1 MHFNDFQSMVI
12 VIDPQIAGI
21 SGDMLLCSLVDL
33 GANKVKIINGI
44 KQSEKFLPHSII
56 KQIDFKKIEKHGIEA
71 TALFL
76 EIDEKVNERKGVE
89 IKNAIMNSTK
99 EIGLSNRAKSFAES
113 CIDTLI
119 SSESKIHGVSIDSVH
134 FHEASS
140 IDTLIDIV
148 GTAIAIDD
156 LGMFDEEII
165 CLPIAVGG
173 GTVTFSHGTM
183 SNPASAILEILKNSK
198 LSIHGGL
205 VKDELTTPTG
215 ASIIVNLTKTS
226 VDYYPAMEITSIG
239 YGAGQKNFDDFANVL
254 KIVKGI
260 QKNNFKSDSVKIL
273 ETNIDDVS
281 GEIIGNLI
289 EKIMN
294 KGAKDVSI
302 YSGITK
308 KGRPTY
314 LISII
319 CDDSSMYEIMDILII
334 ETGTLGIRVTTSNR
348 FIVPRI
354 DHNVKLILDGKE
366 FAVKYKVSSFKGKSD
381 FKIEFDDLKSI
392 AKTLNKSI
400 KETES
405 LIRKE
410 IMQRGIDYD

>member
-1 MHFNDFQSMVI
+1 MVV

-33 GANKVKIINGI
+33 GANKVKILDGI
-44 KQSEKFLPHSII
+44 KLSEKFLSDSII
-56 KQIDFKKIEKHGIEA
+56 KQIDFKKIDKHGIES

-76 EIDEKVNERKGVE
+76 EIDENVHERKGIE
-89 IKNAIMNSTK
+89 IKKAIMDSTR
-99 EIGLSNRAKSFAES
+99 EIGLSNRAKVFAES

-119 SSESKIHGVSIDSVH
+119 SSESKIHGLPVDSVH

-165 CLPIAVGG
+165 CMPIAVGG

-183 SNPASAILEILKNSK
+183 SNPASAILEILKNST
-198 LSIHGGL
+198 LLIHGGQ

-215 ASIIVNLTKTS
+215 ASILVNLSKTS
-226 VDYYPAMEITSIG
+226 MDYYPPMQIMSIG
-239 YGAGQKNFDDFANVL
+239 YGAGKKDFDEFSNVL
-254 KIVKGI
+254 KIVKGTH
-260 QKNNFKSDSVKIL
+260 KNNFQLDSVKIL
-273 ETNIDDVS
+273 ETNVDDVS
-281 GEIIGNLI
+281 GEIMGSLI

-302 YSGITK
+302 CHGITK
-308 KGRPTY
+308 KGRPTN
-314 LISII
+314 LISVI
-319 CDDSSMYEIMDILII
+319 CDDSSMHEIMDILVI

-348 FIVPRI
+348 FIVPRT
-354 DHNVKLILDGKE
+354 DHDIKFIFDGKE
-366 FAVKYKVSSFKGKSD
+366 FAVKYKVSSFKGKND

-392 AKTLNKSI
+392 SNTLNKSI

-410 IMQRGIDYD
+410 IVQLGVAYD